1 MYIDNKKAI
10 WGIWLVFLLLV
21 HTSCT
26 NSISRPER
34 TLNLLP
40 EPAQLTIGKEAFI
53 LQDNM
58 IICIN
63 DSSLNPAADY
73 LVTILQRATGYKFV
87 VKRDGSGHIQ
97 LRINGELPHKDGN
110 YTLKVTPDQIHI
122 SSANYAGVIAAIST
136 VRQMLPAAIETSA
149 VILDTVWSIPT
160 VSITDEPRFAWRGV
174 LLDVARHFF
183 SKEEVKEL
191 LDVMALYKMNKFHWH
206 LTDDQGWRIEIKKY
220 PLLTEKGAWR
230 TFNDQDRICMNRSKR
245 EKNPSLNIPSDKLR
259 IIEGD
264 TLYGGFYTQEDIR
277 EIIKYAAV
285 RGIDV
290 IPEIDMPGHMQ
301 TAVSLYEN
309 VSCFSQKGAPMNISS
324 PICPGK
330 ESALEFCK
338 NVYDEIFRL
347 FPSEY
352 VHLGADEV
360 SKKNWKKCPDCQE
373 RMKTNGLRTEEE
385 LQSWFIHQMEQYFNE
400 HGKRLIGWDEILQGG
415 VSPTATVMW
424 WQSYEKEVVKK
435 SIAQGNSVI
444 LCPNYDF
451 YLDYPEIRQS
461 TKLICESV
469 SLLDSL
475 NESQSKKILGVQGN
489 IWGDFIP
496 TRERIYYMSFPRL
509 LANAEAGWSQAANYN
524 WESFQKRMIGQFNRL
539 DVLGI
544 DYRMVDLE
552 GFCDTNTFIG
562 ETKVNVISPDP
573 DAVIHYTD
581 DGTEPTEKSAVY
593 TAPISIRNSADFA
606 FRAYRPNGK
615 SSKVFRTSYKKQD
628 GYVPADI
635 KVPEKEGLM
644 LTCYEGN
651 ISSCQAIEN
660 YHLKEKSTIDDV
672 AIPSG
677 VDIRNLS
684 DSGVGLIFT
693 GYFYVSVD
701 GIYSFYLSSDD
712 GSTLKVDGEM
722 IVDNEGR
729 HQKKEVS
736 CQRAL
741 AKGWHPLEVR
751 YFDVHGGCLSL
762 KIYDTLGKQIKPIY
776 KH

>member
-1 MYIDNKKAI
+1 MHIINKI
-10 WGIWLVFLLLV
+10 LILGSWLVVLLLV

-26 NSISRPER
+26 NSVDHSER
-34 TLNLLP
+34 TLKLLP
-40 EPAQLTIGKEAFI
+40 EPAQLTVGKEAFI
-53 LQDNM
+53 LQDDM
-58 IICIN
+58 IISIN
-63 DSSLNPAADY
+63 APSLKSAADY

-87 VKRDGSGHIQ
+87 VTEEGRGHIQ
-97 LRINGELPHKDGN
+97 LCIDEKLPHKEGN
-110 YTLKVTPDQIHI
+110 YTLKVTSNQIHI

-136 VRQMLPAAIETSA
+136 IRQMFPVEIEAST
-149 VILDTVWSIPT
+149 VVWDTVWSIPT
-160 VSITDEPRFAWRGV
+160 VSIIDEPRFAWRGI

-230 TFNDQDRICMNRSKR
+230 TFNDQDRICMSRSKR
-245 EKNPSLNIPSDKLR
+245 EQNPSLAIPSDKLR

-277 EIIKYAAV
+277 EIIRYAAV

-301 TAVSLYEN
+301 TAVSLYAN
-309 VSCFSQKGAPMNISS
+309 VSCFPQKEAPMNISS
-324 PICPGK
+324 PVCPGK

-360 SKKNWKKCPDCQE
+360 SKKNWEKCSDCQK
-373 RMKTNGLRTEEE
+373 RMKVNNLKTEEE

-400 HGKRLIGWDEILQGG
+400 NGKRLIGWDEILQGG

-451 YLDYPEIRQS
+451 YLNYSEIGQS
-461 TKLICESV
+461 TRLICESV

-475 NESQSKKILGVQGN
+475 NESQSKQILGVQGN
-489 IWGDFIP
+489 IWGEFIP
-496 TRERIYYMSFPRL
+496 SRERMHYMAFPRL
-509 LANAEAGWSQAANYN
+509 LAIAETGWSQAANYN
-524 WESFQKRMIGQFNRL
+524 WKSFQRRMTGQFNRL
-539 DVLGI
+539 DALGI
-544 DYRMVDLE
+544 DYRMADLE
-552 GFCDTNTFIG
+552 GFCNTNTFIG

-573 DAVIHYTD
+573 DVVIHYTD

-593 TAPISIRNSADFA
+593 TTPISIRDSASFA

-615 SSKVFRTSYKKQD
+615 SSKVFHASYKKQN
-628 GYVPADI
+628 GYIPAVDI
-635 KVPEKEGLM
+635 KAPKKKGLM
-644 LTCYEGN
+644 LTWYEGD
-651 ISSCQAIEN
+651 IPSCQVIEN
-660 YHLKEKSTIDDV
+660 YHLKEKRTIDDIY
-672 AIPSG
+672 IPSEVG
-677 VDIRNLS
+677 NS
-684 DSGVGLIFT
+684 KVGLIFT

-701 GIYSFYLSSDD
+701 GIYSFSLSSDE
-712 GSTLKVDGEM
+712 GSTLKVDEEM
-722 IVDNEGR
+722 IIDNGGR
-729 HQKKEVS
+729 HLRNEVS
-736 CQRAL
+736 SQRAL

-751 YFDVHGGCLSL
+751 YFDFNGGCLSL
-762 KIYDTLGKQIKPIY
+762 KMHDASGKQIKPIY
-776 KH
+776 NH

>member
-149 VILDTVWSIPT
+149 VVLDTVWSIPT

-489 IWGDFIP
+489 IWGEFIP
-496 TRERIYYMSFPRL
+496 SRERMYYMAFPRL
-509 LANAEAGWSQAANYN
+509 LAIAESGWSQAANYN

-736 CQRAL
+736 CQRTL

>member
-149 VILDTVWSIPT
+149 VVLDTVWSIPT

-489 IWGDFIP
+489 IWGEFIP
-496 TRERIYYMSFPRL
+496 SRERMYYMAFPRL
-509 LANAEAGWSQAANYN
+509 LAIAESGWSQAANYN

-736 CQRAL
+736 CQRAM
-741 AKGWHPLEVR
+741 APLR
-751 YFDVHGGCLSL
+751 SPLF
-762 KIYDTLGKQIKPIY
+762 
-776 KH
+776 

>member
-149 VILDTVWSIPT
+149 VVLDTVWSIPT

-330 ESALEFCK
+330 ECALEFCK

-489 IWGDFIP
+489 IWGEFIP
-496 TRERIYYMSFPRL
+496 SRERMYYMAFPRL
-509 LANAEAGWSQAANYN
+509 LAIAESGWSQAAN
-524 WESFQKRMIGQFNRL
+524 
-539 DVLGI
+539 
-544 DYRMVDLE
+544 
-552 GFCDTNTFIG
+552 
-562 ETKVNVISPDP
+562 
-573 DAVIHYTD
+573 
-581 DGTEPTEKSAVY
+581 
-593 TAPISIRNSADFA
+593 
-606 FRAYRPNGK
+606 
-615 SSKVFRTSYKKQD
+615 
-628 GYVPADI
+628 
-635 KVPEKEGLM
+635 
-644 LTCYEGN
+644 
-651 ISSCQAIEN
+651 
-660 YHLKEKSTIDDV
+660 
-672 AIPSG
+672 
-677 VDIRNLS
+677 
-684 DSGVGLIFT
+684 
-693 GYFYVSVD
+693 
-701 GIYSFYLSSDD
+701 
-712 GSTLKVDGEM
+712 
-722 IVDNEGR
+722 
-729 HQKKEVS
+729 
-736 CQRAL
+736 
-741 AKGWHPLEVR
+741 
-751 YFDVHGGCLSL
+751 
-762 KIYDTLGKQIKPIY
+762 
-776 KH
+776 

>member
-149 VILDTVWSIPT
+149 VVLDTVWSIPT

-285 RGIDV
+285 RGI
-290 IPEIDMPGHMQ
+290 E
-301 TAVSLYEN
+301 
-309 VSCFSQKGAPMNISS
+309 SS
-324 PICPGK
+324 I
-330 ESALEFCK
+330 
-338 NVYDEIFRL
+338 
-347 FPSEY
+347 
-352 VHLGADEV
+352 
-360 SKKNWKKCPDCQE
+360 
-373 RMKTNGLRTEEE
+373 
-385 LQSWFIHQMEQYFNE
+385 
-400 HGKRLIGWDEILQGG
+400 
-415 VSPTATVMW
+415 
-424 WQSYEKEVVKK
+424 
-435 SIAQGNSVI
+435 
-444 LCPNYDF
+444 
-451 YLDYPEIRQS
+451 
-461 TKLICESV
+461 
-469 SLLDSL
+469 
-475 NESQSKKILGVQGN
+475 
-489 IWGDFIP
+489 
-496 TRERIYYMSFPRL
+496 
-509 LANAEAGWSQAANYN
+509 
-524 WESFQKRMIGQFNRL
+524 
-539 DVLGI
+539 
-544 DYRMVDLE
+544 
-552 GFCDTNTFIG
+552 
-562 ETKVNVISPDP
+562 
-573 DAVIHYTD
+573 
-581 DGTEPTEKSAVY
+581 
-593 TAPISIRNSADFA
+593 
-606 FRAYRPNGK
+606 
-615 SSKVFRTSYKKQD
+615 
-628 GYVPADI
+628 
-635 KVPEKEGLM
+635 
-644 LTCYEGN
+644 
-651 ISSCQAIEN
+651 
-660 YHLKEKSTIDDV
+660 
-672 AIPSG
+672 
-677 VDIRNLS
+677 
-684 DSGVGLIFT
+684 
-693 GYFYVSVD
+693 
-701 GIYSFYLSSDD
+701 
-712 GSTLKVDGEM
+712 
-722 IVDNEGR
+722 
-729 HQKKEVS
+729 
-736 CQRAL
+736 
-741 AKGWHPLEVR
+741 
-751 YFDVHGGCLSL
+751 
-762 KIYDTLGKQIKPIY
+762 
-776 KH
+776 

>member
-149 VILDTVWSIPT
+149 VVLDTVWSIPT

-373 RMKTNGLRTEEE
+373 RMNTNGLRTEEE

-489 IWGDFIP
+489 IWGEFIP
-496 TRERIYYMSFPRL
+496 SRERMYYMAFPRL
-509 LANAEAGWSQAANYN
+509 LAIAESGWSQAANYN

-593 TAPISIRNSADFA
+593 TAPISIRNSADFSVRIVLMENRVKFSVLLIKNRMDMFQQTLR
-606 FRAYRPNGK
+606 FRR
-615 SSKVFRTSYKKQD
+615 KKD
-628 GYVPADI
+628 
-635 KVPEKEGLM
+635 
-644 LTCYEGN
+644 
-651 ISSCQAIEN
+651 
-660 YHLKEKSTIDDV
+660 
-672 AIPSG
+672 
-677 VDIRNLS
+677 
-684 DSGVGLIFT
+684 
-693 GYFYVSVD
+693 
-701 GIYSFYLSSDD
+701 
-712 GSTLKVDGEM
+712 
-722 IVDNEGR
+722 
-729 HQKKEVS
+729 
-736 CQRAL
+736 
-741 AKGWHPLEVR
+741 
-751 YFDVHGGCLSL
+751 
-762 KIYDTLGKQIKPIY
+762 
-776 KH
+776 